1 MGAFI
6 NDSIRLSKES
16 QEKFKKG
23 KKEAFDLINR
33 PQKKFEQSI
42 MVGGGVC
49 SQGLTNLILLEGTL
63 NEFAYAQ
70 VLYFCTFCI
79 SSFKYF
85 FLFFIFL
92 RNIIF
97 TIIKLKN

>member
-33 PQKKFEQSI
+33 PQKKI
-42 MVGGGVC
+42 
-49 SQGLTNLILLEGTL
+49 
-63 NEFAYAQ
+63 
-70 VLYFCTFCI
+70 
-79 SSFKYF
+79 
-85 FLFFIFL
+85 
-92 RNIIF
+92 
-97 TIIKLKN
+97 